1 MAQASEVLRNWL
13 SSALANK
20 CFGSTGDVKAWICSR
35 PGYEKATYKIAT
47 NRRNYVKYAPPG
59 AQLVSIK
66 VYFEAAQCFQRCWFA
81 VSV

>member
-1 MAQASEVLRNWL
+1 MAQASEVQRRRLPQFT
-13 SSALANK
+13 NK
-20 CFGSTGDVKAWICSR
+20 RFGSTRDVKAWICSI
-35 PGYEKATYKIAT
+35 PGYKDAKFKIAM

-59 AQLVSIK
+59 AQLVSVK